1 MALSLDLVHRLNLRQ
16 IAEAN
21 EEVRKQ
27 TADDLIAYYLGDH
40 LPLVHRQL
48 EKLLKEGS
56 IRETWKTLAAFR
68 NITARIIHA
77 VTLVGREP
85 IAITF
90 KTDTKGPNETAQ
102 IAWNAWHDMVEWPL
116 AVSTYFQY
124 GHLLGTALI
133 QPYWDDGV
141 GAVALRLLTPN
152 LVEVRFQE
160 GNRDLREPD
169 LYSILID
176 QKDGRYEVWD
186 LKNRQKWEENAN
198 GERIE
203 PAEDVPVE
211 YGDPFVAIRTGY
223 PVDSFWFEG
232 GAEEL
237 LHVQERVNYL
247 LTQRMVSLFYGGKFP
262 IIEGAQGQNETSF
275 VLDIS
280 KITFTGI
287 GEDTQPR
294 KLRWDGPDVAATVDA
309 LFDTLRDE
317 INAVCEAYGMPP
329 GSFRA
334 QESVRSGVAIELESA
349 PMRDKMRRDRV
360 IHTPTVRRLVR
371 KVLDIWTYH
380 DPQRAPGGTFD
391 IDIPEPHFA
400 QLEQQRAMLDLADI
414 EAGFLRPIEL
424 ILQRH
429 PDWDEAGAMKYL
441 QQCAQERRM
450 MMAGATFGVGLGG
463 GLVRTPAA
471 AGAGPGGAPGA
482 AGAVPAAPR
491 VPLRSMGTGGQTDS
505 GQNG

>member
-16 IAEAN
+16 IAEVN
-21 EEVRKQ
+21 EEKRKQ
-27 TADDLIAYYLGDH
+27 SADDLIAYYLGDH
-40 LPLVHRQL
+40 LPLVQRQL

-68 NITARIIHA
+68 NITARIVHA

-85 IAITF
+85 IAIAF
-90 KTDTKGPNETAQ
+90 KTDTGDPNGAAQ
-102 IAWNAWHDMVEWPL
+102 TTWNTWHDDIEWPL
-116 AVSTYFQY
+116 AIGTYTQY
-124 GHLLGTALI
+124 GTLCGTVLV
-133 QPYWDDGV
+133 QPYWDEDV

-152 LVEVRFQE
+152 LVEVRNRT
-160 GNRDLREPD
+160 GNRDLRKPD
-169 LYSILID
+169 LYSVLID

-186 LKNRQKWEENAN
+186 LQNRQKWEENAN
-198 GERIE
+198 GERIN

-211 YGDPFVAIRTGY
+211 YGDPFIAIRTGY

-232 GAEEL
+232 GTEEL
-237 LHVQERVNYL
+237 LHVQERINYL

-262 IIEGAQGQNETSF
+262 IMEGSQGQGEGSF

-280 KITFTGI
+280 QITFTGV
-287 GEDTQPR
+287 GDDSQPR
-294 KLRWDGPDVAATVDA
+294 KLRWDGPDVAAVVDA
-309 LFDTLRDE
+309 IFDTLRDE
-317 INAVCEAYGMPP
+317 LNGICEAYGMPP

-360 IHTPTVRRLVR
+360 IHTPTVRRLVQ

-380 DPQRAPGGTFD
+380 DPQGAPGGAFD

-414 EAGFLRPIEL
+414 EAGFLRPVEL

-429 PDWDEAGAMKYL
+429 PDWDEAEAMKYL
-441 QQCAQERRM
+441 QKCAQERRM
-450 MMAGATFGVGLGG
+450 MMAGATFGVGLAG

-471 AGAGPGGAPGA
+471 PGGGA
-482 AGAVPAAPR
+482 AGAPVAAAAAAAPR
-491 VPLRSMGTGGQTDS
+491 VPLRSMGTGGPSDAGQT
-505 GQNG
+505 G